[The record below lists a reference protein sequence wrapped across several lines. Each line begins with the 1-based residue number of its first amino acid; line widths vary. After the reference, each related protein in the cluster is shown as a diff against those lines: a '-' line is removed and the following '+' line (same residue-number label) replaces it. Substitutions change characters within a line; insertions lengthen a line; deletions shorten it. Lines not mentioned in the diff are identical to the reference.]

1 MFILIS
7 MTTTTCALCLHTIQE
22 TTNNEWVVKI
32 KVNMQNLRWAIQVY
46 FNIMGTA
53 CTFSIKRFICDLFYT
68 TLPAFHRRATVKE
81 WETCPC
87 VCVWVSVCETYQ
99 TVCKL
104 ALTILRLTLM
114 LANLKIHFK
123 FIMFELKLFGIGI
136 CMLKNLCK
144 HLCIHHQTLYL
155 TLLS

>member
-1 MFILIS
+1 MCGK
-7 MTTTTCALCLHTIQE
+7 TTTCALCLHTIQE

-32 KVNMQNLRWAIQVY
+32 KVHMQNLRWAIQVY

-53 CTFSIKRFICDLFYT
+53 CTFSIERFICDLFYT

-81 WETCPC
+81 WDRNLC
-87 VCVWVSVCETYQ
+87 VCVCVCECVCETYQ